1 MDEFANWLIE
11 NGATFP
17 KVKFDKDEDG
27 IGGCYAVQPI
37 HPNEIIA
44 SLPLKLTISYK
55 LAQEYLPILDP
66 LGCRAALATF
76 LIHERFLGKLSF
88 YHPYINILP
97 KYIPTPLM
105 YTEQEMSWLKGTNLG
120 YGIKSRKE
128 LLKKEFDEILK
139 IVSNDELI
147 NALSWELYLWAC
159 NIISSRCFPNKLI
172 DPDDVEVKEAL
183 FPLIDSFNH
192 RPRQKITWE
201 THERCELRLV
211 AGNYIETGQQ
221 IYNNYGAKSNEELL
235 ACYGFCILN
244 NPDDWV
250 IIKVNISLDPQ
261 CDEKLDLLSKLEL
274 SELKHFIKSD
284 HIPSNLLSQLRVLV
298 MNSAELIYFKKLQ
311 DSQYVDNNIN
321 DPIGYRNELAML
333 ETFSNLLK
341 MKLEVLL
348 GRDNE
353 FIGISSARESEIA
366 RNCKI
371 YIDGQKE
378 ILTNAL
384 AIIYSKELII
394 LKAALNDSKSNR
406 ILKLPFVCNKINI
419 NDNYNSIDTSSNDI
433 NSIILAKD
441 DLLNSLLITTD
452 KVMKFD
458 KTFSNAI
465 NEIFSKELIDSEQDT
480 ILILYL
486 IYESQHIEKSEWM
499 LFFEVAVKYDDF
511 YTQQYEEKIQ
521 ELTDLYNELQPLIC
535 NPNVK
540 LFDKDVFSIDKLIWS
555 TCIFEICSITFTNK
569 NKKQCVGIVPL

>member
-1 MDEFANWLIE
+1 MDEFVNWLIE

-27 IGGCYAVQPI
+27 MGGCYAVQPI
-37 HPNEIIA
+37 HPDEIIA

-55 LAQEYLPILDP
+55 LAREHLPMLDL
-66 LGCRAALATF
+66 LGCRAVLATF
-76 LIHERFLGKLSF
+76 LAHERLLGKSSF
-88 YHPYINILP
+88 YYSYINILP
-97 KYIPTPLM
+97 TYIPTPLM
-105 YTEQEMSWLKGTNLG
+105 YTEQEMSWLRGTNLG
-120 YGIKSRKE
+120 YGVESRKE
-128 LLKKEFDEILK
+128 LLKKEFDEVLK
-139 IVSNDELI
+139 VVSNGEFI
-147 NALSWELYLWAC
+147 NVNGLTWELYLWAC

-192 RPRQKITWE
+192 KPRQKITWE
-201 THERCELRLV
+201 IHEKNELRLV
-211 AGNYIETGQQ
+211 AGNYIEAGQQ

-235 ACYGFCILN
+235 VGYGFCIPN

-250 IIKVNISLDPQ
+250 IIKANISQDPQ
-261 CDEKLDLLSKLEL
+261 CDEKLDLLTSLEL
-274 SELKHFIKSD
+274 SELTHFIKRD
-284 HIPSNLLSQLRVLV
+284 HIPSALLSQLRVLV
-298 MNSAELIYFKKLQ
+298 MNSAELIHFKKLPE
-311 DSQYVDNNIN
+311 SVDNNITE
-321 DPIGYRNELAML
+321 PIGYRNELAML

-348 GRDNE
+348 EREE
-353 FIGISSARESEIA
+353 FVGIGSARESETA

-394 LKAALNDSKSNR
+394 LKTALNDSKLSR
-406 ILKLPFVCNKINI
+406 IPKLPFVCNKINI
-419 NDNYNSIDTSSNDI
+419 NNDYNNSDTSFNDI

-441 DLLNSLLITTD
+441 DLLDSLLITTD
-452 KVMKFD
+452 KVMKID
-458 KTFSNAI
+458 KKFSRAI

-486 IYESQHIEKSEWM
+486 IYESQYIEKSEWK
-499 LFFEVAVKYDDF
+499 LFFEVAVKYDDS
-511 YTQQYEEKIQ
+511 YIQQYEEKFQ
-521 ELTDLYNELQPLIC
+521 ELTDLYNELQPLVC
-535 NPNVK
+535 NPDVK

-555 TCIFEICSITFTNK
+555 TCIFEICSISFTNK
-569 NKKQCVGIVPL
+569 NEKQCFGIAPL